1 MVCCRTRIRKQVVVT
16 LLTASGGQPYHW
28 QQLAK
33 LLYNWHAPICES
45 QKPFWLKCICRISVM
60 PVAKHQCFE
69 DLDTSLPLPTS

>member
-1 MVCCRTRIRKQVVVT
+1 MTKNRGPCYRDPATYIPFLRGMPQGARPR
-16 LLTASGGQPYHW
+16 A
-28 QQLAK
+28 

-69 DLDTSLPLPTS
+69 DPDTS